1 MEDITL
7 KYFEKG
13 HGFMSADSFHH
24 GVEQEMRNR
33 GVVYDFEDFVNVVAS
48 SNSRKVEVVEM
59 KNVDV
64 LNGKDGHS
72 STKTKKAPILS
83 KMSVIQ
89 LRRGS
94 RSMFFKLTHADA
106 HFNELDFLLTRF
118 ELKVPSVLRPH
129 DRGIEEA
136 KKNDIIKKLC
146 PFMPLSRRA
155 FWCSLPVS
163 DVVEDEE

>member
-1 MEDITL
+1 
-7 KYFEKG
+7 
-13 HGFMSADSFHH
+13 
-24 GVEQEMRNR
+24 MRNR
-33 GVVYDFEDFVNVVAS
+33 PGGVVYDFEDFVSVVSS

-59 KNVDV
+59 KNADV
-64 LNGKDGHS
+64 LNWKDGHS
-72 STKTKKAPILS
+72 SVKTKKAPNLS

-94 RSMFFKLTHADA
+94 RSLFFKLSHADA
-106 HFNELDFLLTRF
+106 HFTGLDFLQARF

-136 KKNDIIKKLC
+136 KKNDIIKELC
-146 PFMPLSRRA
+146 PFMPPNRRA

-163 DVVEDEE
+163 NVVEDEE